1 VAARRERAR
10 LALATH
16 DGATAVEE
24 LQSALAWAPA
34 DARTRY
40 ELAAALKAT
49 GDAAGAVR
57 ELARARTLDPRLPAV
72 LP

>member
-1 VAARRERAR
+1 
-10 LALATH
+10 
-16 DGATAVEE
+16 
-24 LQSALAWAPA
+24 LQSAVTWAPA

-49 GDAAGAVR
+49 GDAAGAAR